1 MNRLTS
7 SAALRVKLDLV
18 APALHS
24 AATALWQP
32 SGLGHRYVEYL
43 YTMHALIRASVP
55 LMEQAARR
63 CAQLAPHDP
72 AADPL
77 GRYLQ
82 RHAEEERG
90 HDQWLLADLA
100 AAGADPAAA
109 FDRLPSPIVAD
120 LAGAQYYWIEHHH
133 PVALLGYILVLEDN
147 APAPWLADRLA
158 ASTGLPDKAFRT
170 VREHADL
177 DCGHVAALDAL
188 LDTLPLTTAHQ
199 ALVAVS
205 ALRTT
210 DGVTRLFS
218 HLATAPGGTE

>member
-1 MNRLTS
+1 MNRLS
-7 SAALRVKLDLV
+7 ASAALRVKLDLV
-18 APALHS
+18 TPVLRS
-24 AATALWQP
+24 ATTALWQP
-32 SGLGHRYVEYL
+32 CGLTSRYVEYL

-55 LMEQAARR
+55 LMERAARR
-63 CAQLAPHDP
+63 CTELAPRDP
-72 AADPL
+72 VAGPL
-77 GRYLQ
+77 GRYLE

-90 HDQWLLADLA
+90 HDDWLLEDLA
-100 AAGADPAAA
+100 AAGADPTEAA
-109 FDRLPSPIVAD
+109 DRLPSPVVAE

-158 ASTGLPDKAFRT
+158 AGTGLPHTAFRT

-188 LDTLPLTTAHQ
+188 LDALPLTTAQQ

-218 HLATAPGGTE
+218 HLATTPGGTR